1 MLDGMMNQAL
11 KIVSNILLFVTSF
24 FVISQLLLDSLQ

>member
-11 KIVSNILLFVTSF
+11 KIVSNILLFVRSF
-24 FVISQLLLDSLQ
+24 FVIPNYYWIV